1 MQRAYS
7 RNTRHRWRRKHNH
20 RRRRRRL
27 APFVRGLI
35 LESLGVGVLVLLYV
49 TLNTTNDSTAPRDEA
64 TRPTVSGWLA
74 MESPP
79 ETVARPVVRWPKRF
93 GSLSDGGNQPLP
105 IGAAEWATWHKSV
118 GH

>member
-1 MQRAYS
+1 MQLAHS
-7 RNTRHRWRRKHNH
+7 RNSRHRSRRKHNH

-27 APFVRGLI
+27 AHIVRGLI

-64 TRPTVSGWLA
+64 ARPTVSQWLA

-79 ETVARPVVRWPKRF
+79 ETVAQPLMRWPKRV
-93 GSLSDGGNQPLP
+93 GSLSAGGNQPLP
-105 IGAAEWATWHKSV
+105 IGAAEWATWHKLV

>member
-7 RNTRHRWRRKHNH
+7 QNSRHRSRWKHNH

-27 APFVRGLI
+27 AHIVRGLI

-64 TRPTVSGWLA
+64 ARPTVSQWLA

-79 ETVARPVVRWPKRF
+79 ETVAQPLMRWPKRV
-93 GSLSDGGNQPLP
+93 GSLSAGGNQPLP
-105 IGAAEWATWHKSV
+105 IGAAEWATWHKLV

>member
-1 MQRAYS
+1 MQLAHS
-7 RNTRHRWRRKHNH
+7 RNSRHRSRRKHNH

-27 APFVRGLI
+27 AHIVRGLI

-64 TRPTVSGWLA
+64 ARPTVSQWLA

-79 ETVARPVVRWPKRF
+79 ETVAQPLMRWPKRV
-93 GSLSDGGNQPLP
+93 GSLSAGGNQPLP

>member
-1 MQRAYS
+1 MQLAHS
-7 RNTRHRWRRKHNH
+7 RNSRHRSRRKHNH

-27 APFVRGLI
+27 AHFVRGLI

-64 TRPTVSGWLA
+64 ARPTVSQWLA

-79 ETVARPVVRWPKRF
+79 ETVAQPLMRWPKRV
-93 GSLSDGGNQPLP
+93 GSLSAGGNQPLP